1 MKNIFFAIFLAGTLS
16 SPAQTL
22 VSATPLDTI
31 TAGLLN
37 FVAGGLATYDVVTY
51 KITYYTTDLDGLPTV
66 ASGAFCYPIA
76 PNCDSLALLNYAHG
90 TVLRKDDVPSR
101 NNNEALIGKVA
112 ASNGYVSV
120 MPDYLGLGDNPGFHP
135 YLHVESQATASLD
148 AILATR
154 EFVNQNLSTITLNDE
169 VLFTGYSQGGHAC
182 MGTVKYIQDNG
193 LESTFNIT
201 AAAPASGPYDLV
213 GTTAATYVNDL
224 PYNNPSY
231 VVYLLYAMNEVYG
244 NIFNSPS
251 DILKSPYDVQVPP
264 LMTGQNDMADVDAI
278 LPSRA
283 SQFLEDT
290 VLQNFIADT
299 VGQTHPIWQAL
310 KLNSNYDWT
319 PQFPMRLYYCTQDEQ
334 VNYQNALTA
343 ASTMTS
349 NGANNTKAINK
360 GARDHGGCV
369 LPSISGAAGF
379 FDSLST
385 SCGRNQIGLINRVL
399 AGITL
404 YPNPAT
410 DYLSLEGL
418 PANENIEGLIFNSTG
433 QLQLSFK
440 ANNKKEINVAQLKPG
455 VYTLLLRTGRQG
467 LNLKLIIQ

>member
-1 MKNIFFAIFLAGTLS
+1 MKKLLFAIFLTGTLS
-16 SPAQTL
+16 SHAQTL
-22 VSATPLDTI
+22 VSATALDTV
-31 TAGLLN
+31 AASLLN

-51 KITYYTTDLDGLPTV
+51 KITYNTIDIDGLPTV

-76 PNCDSLALLNYAHG
+76 PNCDSLAILSYAHG

-135 YLHVESQATASLD
+135 YLHAESQATASLD

-154 EFVNQNLSTITLNDE
+154 EFVNQNLNTITLNDE
-169 VLFTGYSQGGHAC
+169 VLFTGYSQGGHAS
-182 MGTVKYIQDNG
+182 MGTVKYIQDNS
-193 LESTFNIT
+193 LETTFSIT

-213 GTTAATYVNDL
+213 GTTANTYVNDL
-224 PYNNPSY
+224 PYNNPGY
-231 VVYLLYAMNEVYG
+231 VVYLLFAMNEVYG

-251 DILKSPYDVQVPP
+251 DILKAPYDVQIPP
-264 LMTGQNDMADVDAI
+264 LMMGQNDMAAVDAI
-278 LPSRA
+278 LPSKA

-334 VNYQNALTA
+334 VNFLNALTA
-343 ASTMTS
+343 ESTMTN
-349 NGANNTKAINK
+349 NGATNVKAINR
-360 GARDHGGCV
+360 GALTHGGCV
-369 LPSISGAAGF
+369 LPSIRGAAGF

-385 SCGRNQIGLINRVL
+385 SCGRNQIGLIERVL

-418 PANENIEGLIFNSTG
+418 PANENIEGLIFNHTG
-433 QLQLSFK
+433 QLMMSFN
-440 ANNKKEINVAQLKPG
+440 AHNQKEISVAELKPG
-455 VYTLLLRTGRQG
+455 VYVLVLRTGRQG
-467 LNLKLIIQ
+467 LNLKLIVQ